1 MKRSCLAVVLALAIG
16 CGGARPSVES
26 EAKPAAELPAE
37 RFRVESSA
45 RPVVELRIVFE
56 AGSADDPRGREG
68 LTALT
73 VATMLEG
80 RAGTLSY
87 AERERRMFPMAA
99 EIRGNVERQQ
109 TVFAARVH
117 RDHLAK
123 FYPLLRD
130 VLLSPAFDA
139 ADFERIRARSLSAL
153 TQELRGADD
162 EQLGKEVL
170 QAMVFEQHPFGFP
183 ELGTEHG
190 ILASSAHDARAQWER
205 VLCARRVRAVVS
217 GAIDD
222 VTATALRRD
231 LASLAGEAC
240 SEAQQVASPVVPKAR
255 RLWVVD
261 KPEAQSVAISMGMP
275 LAVNRSHPDYPAL
288 MLAAAYFGQHR
299 TFAGRLMQ
307 RLRADRGLN
316 YGDYAYAEHFVQD
329 GWSRFPAPNVAR
341 QQQYF
346 SMWLRPVPLDKA
358 HFALRMGVR
367 ELEMLVQTG
376 LGEDEFAR
384 IQRFAERYFA
394 LFAQTEQQRLGN
406 LLDDAF
412 YGVEGPHLD
421 KLCAA
426 IRGLTREQ
434 VNGAIRR
441 HIHPDQLQIALVAPK
456 ASDLV
461 EAIVSATPSPITY
474 PADKPA
480 DILAE
485 DKLIEV
491 HPVGVQR
498 SHVRVIPL
506 DQVFR

>member
-1 MKRSCLAVVLALAIG
+1 MKRALCLVLALG
-16 CGGARPSVES
+16 CGGAQTPTKTES
-26 EAKPAAELPAE
+26 APAAMLSAD
-37 RFRVESSA
+37 RFRVEPSA
-45 RPVVELRIVFE
+45 RPVVELRVVFE
-56 AGSADDPRGREG
+56 AGSVDDPRGREG
-68 LTALT
+68 ITALT

-80 RAGTLSY
+80 RAGALSY

-99 EIRGNVERQQ
+99 EIAGNVERQQ

-117 RDHLAK
+117 RDHLAA

-130 VLLSPAFDA
+130 VLLAPAFEP
-139 ADFERIRARSLSAL
+139 ADFERIRARNLSAL
-153 TQELRGADD
+153 TQDLRGADD

-170 QAMVFEQHPFGFP
+170 QAMVFEQHPYGFP

-190 ILASSAHDARAQWER
+190 ILASTANDARAQWAR
-205 VLCARRVRAVVS
+205 VLCAKRVRAVVS

-222 VTATALRRD
+222 ATAAALHKD
-231 LASLAGEAC
+231 LAALSSEAC
-240 SEAQQVASPVVPKAR
+240 SAPEPVPTPVAHKTR

-261 KPEAQSVAISMGMP
+261 KPEAKSVAISMGMSI
-275 LAVNRSHPDYPAL
+275 AVNRSHPDHPAL

-307 RLRADRGLN
+307 HLRADRGLN

-329 GWSRFPAPNVAR
+329 GWSRFPMPNVAR
-341 QQQYF
+341 KAQYF
-346 SMWLRPVPLDKA
+346 SMWLRPVPPDKA
-358 HFALRMGVR
+358 HFALRMAVR
-367 ELEMLVQTG
+367 ELESFVASG
-376 LGEDEFAR
+376 LSEAEFVR

-406 LLDDAF
+406 QLDDAF
-412 YGVEGPHLD
+412 YGVEGPYLE

-441 HIHPDQLQIALVAPK
+441 HIRPEQLQIALVAPK

-461 EAIVSATPSPITY
+461 EAIVTAAPSPITY
-474 PADKPA
+474 PAEKPA
-480 DILAE
+480 EILTE

-491 HPVGVQR
+491 HPVNVARAQ
-498 SHVRVIPL
+498 VRVIPL